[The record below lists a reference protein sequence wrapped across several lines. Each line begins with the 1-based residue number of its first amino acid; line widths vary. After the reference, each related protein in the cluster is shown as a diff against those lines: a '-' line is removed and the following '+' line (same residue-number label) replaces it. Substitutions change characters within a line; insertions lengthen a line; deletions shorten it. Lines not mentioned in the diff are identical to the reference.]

1 MFEYGFSCAMVQ
13 LCPDAWKKQTG
24 DSWRDV
30 LYEIIRF
37 ESPRSYLP
45 AADVSDV
52 ADPNLAIRRKS
63 LESKMKTDIK
73 DLYPLRDIYLIRF
86 ENGAAVSRIY
96 DYQQEIIDRLGIVI
110 GGEQG

>member
-1 MFEYGFSCAMVQ
+1 
-13 LCPDAWKKQTG
+13 
-24 DSWRDV
+24 
-30 LYEIIRF
+30 
-37 ESPRSYLP
+37 
-45 AADVSDV
+45 
-52 ADPNLAIRRKS
+52 
-63 LESKMKTDIK
+63 MKTDIK